1 MTALDPTGRARRAG
15 GYPELHLLLELL
27 ESVMTAKGA
36 AKWLDLRREALGGER
51 ALDLLKRGEVARV
64 IELARELGAH
74 IEPRA
79 AADRPDR

>member
-1 MTALDPTGRARRAG
+1 MGLDPTGRARRAA

-36 AKWLDLRREALGGER
+36 AKWLDLRREALDGER

-64 IELARELGAH
+64 IELAQELGAH
-74 IEPRA
+74 TEAGA
-79 AADRPDR
+79 AGPRPDR

>member
-1 MTALDPTGRARRAG
+1 MTGLDPTGRARRAAD
-15 GYPELHLLLELL
+15 YPDLHLLLELL

-74 IEPRA
+74 TEAGA
-79 AADRPDR
+79 AIHRHDR